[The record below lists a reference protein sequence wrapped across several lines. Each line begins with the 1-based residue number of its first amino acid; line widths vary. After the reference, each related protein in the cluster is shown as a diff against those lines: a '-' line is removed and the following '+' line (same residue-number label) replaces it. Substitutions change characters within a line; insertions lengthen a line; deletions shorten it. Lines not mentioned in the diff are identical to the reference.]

1 LPDNDDDDDDDAGY
15 CCCNTWPT
23 SGPVT
28 TWMGDCLL
36 TGKPSR
42 NVTNHLGYQRI
53 RGHFYNEMRY
63 INLRFNLLY
72 LLTTQPFIP
81 PG

>member
-1 LPDNDDDDDDDAGY
+1 MKCRRADGMRWRRGVVLGLDQLS
-15 CCCNTWPT
+15 CST

-42 NVTNHLGYQRI
+42 YVTQYLGQLSLPS
-53 RGHFYNEMRY
+53 
-63 INLRFNLLY
+63 LRDR
-72 LLTTQPFIP
+72 
-81 PG
+81 